1 MARQI
6 FVKDL
11 DQFIIN
17 KKDKTIK
24 MIMLVIEKHMERNN
38 KQFAEI
44 RNTVLD
50 GINDFY
56 ADVCMALDNTEE
68 NDR

>member
-1 MARQI
+1 MRQI

-11 DQFIIN
+11 DQFIRN

-24 MIMLVIEKHMERNN
+24 MVLLVIEKHMDRNT

-56 ADVCMALDNTEE
+56 ADIFLAIE
-68 NDR
+68 NHEKGDK